1 MKPNNFEEQLKKQL
15 EASEWM
21 PSDTLWDK
29 IEQNIQSNSF
39 EPKLQY
45 KLNDFSVKP
54 SDNFWD
60 KIEPQLS
67 KSRKKRSILWFSFIA
82 FISVSTFTIAYWLH
96 TKNEI
101 KIKPPQTLIAA
112 KSKPSLAIAPS
123 NEINKNLNTPK
134 KLVVKESANNLFE
147 PKNAPNKGQAV
158 YPLVQTEIFIDRS
171 EKTRG
176 IKSNESQLASTLND
190 MAQSTEV
197 AQVSIFSQQAKEQ
210 FHTKSDT
217 ILSSDS
223 SQKVKVSNFEAKEIF
238 SANNLTKDTFVA
250 ITPVGG
256 SLYSEP
262 EGDFTA
268 FSITI
273 KTGVHYSIITNSLPP
288 NSRYN
293 LEKSYRLRNTM
304 ENAALDFS
312 GALMVDYHLNKS
324 WMVSLGIGI
333 TSFTQNL
340 NFHVTS
346 ANQTNPDRAQPANL
360 YMHASDSIIS
370 GSGNLLENKYSF
382 TEIPIQLTYLFKGD
396 GKFQFGLG
404 AGFSYGRLNLV
415 NAYHIDPS
423 CIGLLIVN
431 DKNAFPQ
438 FRDVFFA
445 SFSPSLAMRINSS
458 AAIGL
463 MPQFKMALHSM
474 VDNPDWIQQ
483 RPNLIGLNLFLK
495 KQF

>member
-1 MKPNNFEEQLKKQL
+1 MKPNSFEQQLKKQL
-15 EASEWM
+15 EASEWK

-29 IEQNIQSNSF
+29 IEQNLQANSF
-39 EPKLQY
+39 EPKLQD
-45 KLNDFSVKP
+45 KLNDFSVEP

-67 KSRKKRSILWFSFIA
+67 KFRKKRSILWLSFIV
-82 FISVSTFTIAYWLH
+82 FISASTFTIAYWLH

-101 KIKPPQTLIAA
+101 EIKPPQTLITTKP
-112 KSKPSLAIAPS
+112 KSQLAIAPS
-123 NEINKNLNTPK
+123 NEINKNLKTPK
-134 KLVVKESANNLFE
+134 KLVVKESASNLFE
-147 PKNAPNKGQAV
+147 PKNAPNKSQAV
-158 YPLVQTEIFIDRS
+158 YPLVQTGIFMDRS

-176 IKSNESQLASTLND
+176 IKSKESQLAYSLND
-190 MAQSTEV
+190 TAQSTEA
-197 AQVSIFSQQAKEQ
+197 AQVSIFGQQATAQ
-210 FHTKSDT
+210 LHRISDT
-217 ILSSDS
+217 ILRSDS
-223 SQKVKVSNFEAKEIF
+223 AQDKKALIDEPEEIL

-250 ITPVGG
+250 ITPVRG

-262 EGDFTA
+262 EEDFTS

-273 KTGVHYSIITNSLPP
+273 KAGVHYSIITNSLPP

-293 LEKSYRLRNTM
+293 LEKSYRLRNTT

-312 GALMVDYHLNKS
+312 GALMVDYHLNKA
-324 WMVSLGIGI
+324 WMVSFGIGI
-333 TSFTQNL
+333 TSFTQTL

-346 ANQTNPDRAQPANL
+346 ANQTNPDRVQPANL

-445 SFSPSLAMRINSS
+445 SFSPSLAMRLNSS

-495 KQF
+495 KRF